1 MNLSRQLVAYAV
13 IGGLQWLFD
22 CSLTM
27 TLSHSLLPVAQAN
40 IAGRLAGAALGFWLN
55 GRYTF
60 GSAGNR
66 LGGRPLARFALVW
79 LTLTLIGSLLLGALE
94 QHYSLPPDGYRDSSG
109 YVPPGQTCRGLHP
122 ACRSSMQAR

>member
-13 IGGLQWLFD
+13 IGGLQWLLD

-27 TLSHSLLPVAQAN
+27 ALSHSLLPVAQAN

-60 GSAGNR
+60 GSAGNT
-66 LGGRPLARFALVW
+66 LGGRPLARFALMW
-79 LTLTLIGSLLLGALE
+79 LTLTLIGSLLLDALE
-94 QHYSLPPDGYRDSSG
+94 QHYSLTTAWLAKPLLEAGFATIGFVLSRYWIYRRD
-109 YVPPGQTCRGLHP
+109 
-122 ACRSSMQAR
+122 

>member
-13 IGGLQWLFD
+13 IGGLQWLLD

-27 TLSHSLLPVAQAN
+27 ALSHSLLPVAQAN

-66 LGGRPLARFALVW
+66 LGGRQLARFALVW

-94 QHYSLPPDGYRDSSG
+94 QHYSLTTAWLAKPLLEAGFATIGFVLSRYWIYRRD
-109 YVPPGQTCRGLHP
+109 
-122 ACRSSMQAR
+122 